1 MEVVALEEGE
11 VLVAGVVAL
20 DRMIKFKINEIFC
33 LIQGE
38 GIMAGIPMN
47 FIRFT
52 KCNRFC
58 KWCDTEFSNG
68 REMTIG
74 EIIKKLNKKIKWISL
89 TGGEPMLEENL
100 ILLIKKLKKEK
111 FKTLL
116 ETNGT
121 LFDKEI
127 FGMCNFISL
136 DLKPPSSGNCGY
148 NEKAFAYCIKNH
160 KKSQIKVVIQDDNDL
175 KFFKNIF
182 NKNKKYRN
190 WILQPEWS
198 VQGKINYNKVINMFG
213 NNIRVIPQMHKILGI
228 R

>member
-11 VLVAGVVAL
+11 VQEAGVVAL
-20 DRMIKFKINEIFC
+20 DRMIKFKINGIFSS
-33 LIQGE
+33 IQGE
-38 GIMAGIPMN
+38 GLLVGIPMN

-52 KCNRFC
+52 RCNIAC
-58 KWCDTEFSNG
+58 SWCDTEFSNG
-68 REMTIG
+68 IDTTVS
-74 EIIKKLNKKIKWISL
+74 EIEGRLNKKINWVSL

-100 ILLIKKLKKEK
+100 PGLIKKLKEK
-111 FKTLL
+111 NFRVLL

-127 FGMCNFISL
+127 FRMCNFISL

-175 KFFKNIF
+175 KFFKNMF

-190 WILQPEWS
+190 WVLQPEWS